1 VSAPGRP
8 ELDELV
14 LGADPDAWRA
24 IGTTVDDEGV
34 APVGGVRLRF
44 TGEGGG
50 LLRWSLR
57 HLRTTDLDGLP
68 TSRSEQPPPDPVDH
82 PLGLIAVDHVVATT
96 RDLQRSCARL
106 LAAGLDHRDA
116 PNAPQEFFVV
126 GPALLELAE
135 TEERDDGFWG
145 LTLVVSDL
153 DAAKQRLGDA
163 LGDVRD
169 AVQPGRRIATVRQ
182 EAGLGLPVALMT
194 PRQ

>member
-1 VSAPGRP
+1 MSDGRP

-14 LGADPDAWRA
+14 LGADPEAWRA

-57 HLRTTDLDGLP
+57 GLRTTDLDGLP

-163 LGDVRD
+163 LGEVRD